1 MSRERVSDLSKVEL
15 KVKIKM
21 IVDGKKADNP
31 EISRL
36 SSLVSPLLETRDLR
50 RVFKETGEELEILK
64 GVNFKMNVGEFVS
77 LTGSSGSGKSTFL
90 NLVGM
95 LDTPTS
101 GEILFKGK
109 PLSKFNSM
117 ERDMYHRVQVGF
129 VFQFHHLLS
138 EFTAIE
144 NVCVPG
150 RILGVPDKD
159 CRERAEMLLETV
171 GLKDRLKHLPREL
184 SGGERQRVAI
194 ARALMNNPDLVFA
207 DEPSG
212 NLDEANSDLLN
223 QLFWD
228 LNQKFNQAFLVVTHD
243 EKLASFAKRR
253 VVMHNGL
260 VQEA

>member
-1 MSRERVSDLSKVEL
+1 MSEK
-15 KVKIKM
+15 
-21 IVDGKKADNP
+21 
-31 EISRL
+31 
-36 SSLVSPLLETRDLR
+36 LLQTVNLR
-50 RVFKETGEELEILK
+50 RVFSETGEDLEILK
-64 GVNFKMNVGEFVS
+64 GVNFEMEAGELVA

-109 PLSKFNSM
+109 ALSKFNDA
-117 ERDMYHRVQVGF
+117 ERDRYHRVQVGF

-150 RILGVPDKD
+150 RILGTSEKE
-159 CRERAEMLLETV
+159 CRERAAMLLETV
-171 GLKDRLKHLPREL
+171 GLKNRLKHLPREL

-194 ARALMNNPDLVFA
+194 ARALMNHPDLVLA

-212 NLDEANSDLLN
+212 NLDEANSAMLN
-223 QLFWD
+223 ELIGE
-228 LNQKFNQAFLVVTHD
+228 LNEKFNQAFLIVTHD

-253 VVMHNGL
+253 VVMHGG
-260 VQEA
+260 VIQ

>member
-1 MSRERVSDLSKVEL
+1 MMNCENDIL
-15 KVKIKM
+15 KNAAEQP
-21 IVDGKKADNP
+21 DFA
-31 EISRL
+31 S
-36 SSLVSPLLETRDLR
+36 SSLCERPDDLTPHTLLETRDLR
-50 RVFKETGEELEILK
+50 RVFSETGEQLEILK
-64 GVNFKMNVGEFVS
+64 GVNFSMNAGELVA

-109 PLSKFNSM
+109 PLNKFSDF
-117 ERDMYHRVQVGF
+117 EKDMYHRVQVGF

-138 EFTAIE
+138 EFTALE

-150 RILGVPDKD
+150 RVLGTGERE

-171 GLKDRLKHLPREL
+171 GLKDRIKHLPREM

-194 ARALMNNPDLVFA
+194 ARALMNNPDLVLA

-228 LNQKFNQAFLVVTHD
+228 LNQKFNQAFLIVTHD

-253 VVMHNGL
+253 VVMHKGL
-260 VQEA
+260 IQEA

>member
-1 MSRERVSDLSKVEL
+1 MSDK
-15 KVKIKM
+15 
-21 IVDGKKADNP
+21 
-31 EISRL
+31 
-36 SSLVSPLLETRDLR
+36 LLQTINLR
-50 RVFKETGEELEILK
+50 RFFSETGEKLEILK
-64 GVNFKMNVGEFVS
+64 GVNFEMEAGELVA

-109 PLSKFNSM
+109 ALSKFNDA
-117 ERDMYHRVQVGF
+117 ERDRYHRVQVGF

-150 RILGVPDKD
+150 RVLGTSEKE
-159 CRERAEMLLETV
+159 CKERAAMLLETV

-194 ARALMNNPDLVFA
+194 ARALMNHPDLVLA

-212 NLDEANSDLLN
+212 NLDEANSAMLN
-223 QLFWD
+223 ELIGE
-228 LNQKFNQAFLVVTHD
+228 LNEKFNQAFLIVTHD

-253 VVMHNGL
+253 VVMHGG
-260 VQEA
+260 VIQ

>member
-1 MSRERVSDLSKVEL
+1 
-15 KVKIKM
+15 M
-21 IVDGKKADNP
+21 ILWGLLDMNNLDPRTSGLEP
-31 EISRL
+31 GT
-36 SSLVSPLLETRDLR
+36 LLETRDLR
-50 RVFKETGEELEILK
+50 RVFSETGEKLEILK
-64 GVNFKMNVGEFVS
+64 GVNFTMNKGELVA

-101 GEILFKGK
+101 GEILFNGK
-109 PLSKFNSM
+109 ALSKFNSD
-117 ERDMYHRVQVGF
+117 ERDAYHRSHVGF

-138 EFTAIE
+138 EFTALE

-150 RILGVPDKD
+150 RIMGKSEHE

-184 SGGERQRVAI
+184 SGGERQRIAI
-194 ARALMNNPDLVFA
+194 ARALMNNPDLVLA

-212 NLDEANSDLLN
+212 NLDEANSEKLN
-223 QLFWD
+223 ELIGE
-228 LNQKFNQAFLVVTHD
+228 LNQKFNQAFLIVTHD

-253 VVMHNGL
+253 VVMHGG
-260 VQEA
+260 VIQSFE

>member
-1 MSRERVSDLSKVEL
+1 MPMS
-15 KVKIKM
+15 
-21 IVDGKKADNP
+21 
-31 EISRL
+31 
-36 SSLVSPLLETRDLR
+36 LLQTINLR
-50 RVFKETGEELEILK
+50 RVFSETGEDLEILK
-64 GVNFKMNVGEFVS
+64 GVNFEMEAGELVA

-109 PLSKFNSM
+109 ALSKFNDA
-117 ERDMYHRVQVGF
+117 ERDRYHRVQVGF

-150 RILGVPDKD
+150 RILGTSEKE
-159 CRERAEMLLETV
+159 CKERAAMLLETV
-171 GLKDRLKHLPREL
+171 GLKDRIKHLPREL

-194 ARALMNNPDLVFA
+194 ARALMNHPDLVLA

-212 NLDEANSDLLN
+212 NLDEANSAMLN
-223 QLFWD
+223 ELIGE
-228 LNQKFNQAFLVVTHD
+228 LNEKFNQAFLIVTHD

-253 VVMHNGL
+253 VVMHGG
-260 VQEA
+260 VIQ

>member
-1 MSRERVSDLSKVEL
+1 MSDT
-15 KVKIKM
+15 
-21 IVDGKKADNP
+21 
-31 EISRL
+31 
-36 SSLVSPLLETRDLR
+36 LLQTVNLR
-50 RVFKETGEELEILK
+50 RVFSETGEDLEILK
-64 GVNFKMNVGEFVS
+64 GVNFEMEAGELVA

-109 PLSKFNSM
+109 PLSKFNSQ

-144 NVCVPG
+144 NVSVPG
-150 RILGVPDKD
+150 RILGTSEKE
-159 CRERAEMLLETV
+159 CRERAAMLLETV

-194 ARALMNNPDLVFA
+194 ARALMNHPDLVLA

-212 NLDEANSDLLN
+212 NLDEANSQMLN
-223 QLFWD
+223 ELIGE
-228 LNQKFNQAFLVVTHD
+228 LNEKFNQAFLIVTHD

-253 VVMHNGL
+253 VVMHGGII
-260 VQEA
+260 QGA

>member
-1 MSRERVSDLSKVEL
+1 M
-15 KVKIKM
+15 
-21 IVDGKKADNP
+21 
-31 EISRL
+31 
-36 SSLVSPLLETRDLR
+36 SSLLQTVDLR
-50 RVFKETGEELEILK
+50 RVFSETGEELEILK
-64 GVNFKMNVGEFVS
+64 GVNFSMEESELVA

-109 PLSKFNSM
+109 PLSKFSSQ

-150 RILGVPDKD
+150 RILGTSEAECK
-159 CRERAEMLLETV
+159 ERAAMLLETV

-194 ARALMNNPDLVFA
+194 ARALMNHPDLVLA

-212 NLDEANSDLLN
+212 NLDEANSQMLN
-223 QLFWD
+223 ELIGE
-228 LNQKFNQAFLVVTHD
+228 LNEKFNQAFLIVTHD

-253 VVMHNGL
+253 VVMHGG
-260 VQEA
+260 VIQ

>member
-1 MSRERVSDLSKVEL
+1 M
-15 KVKIKM
+15 
-21 IVDGKKADNP
+21 
-31 EISRL
+31 
-36 SSLVSPLLETRDLR
+36 SSLLQTVDVR
-50 RVFKETGEELEILK
+50 RVFTETGEDLEILK
-64 GVNFKMNVGEFVS
+64 GVNFEMEAGELVA

-109 PLSKFNSM
+109 PLSKFNSQ

-150 RILGVPDKD
+150 RILGTSEKE

-194 ARALMNNPDLVFA
+194 ARALMNHPDLVLA

-212 NLDEANSDLLN
+212 NLDEANSAMLN
-223 QLFWD
+223 ELIGE
-228 LNQKFNQAFLVVTHD
+228 LNEKFNQAFLIVTHD
-243 EKLASFAKRR
+243 EKLAGFAKRR
-253 VVMHNGL
+253 VVMHGGII
-260 VQEA
+260 Q

>member
-1 MSRERVSDLSKVEL
+1 MSD
-15 KVKIKM
+15 M
-21 IVDGKKADNP
+21 
-31 EISRL
+31 
-36 SSLVSPLLETRDLR
+36 LLQTVDLR
-50 RVFKETGEELEILK
+50 REFSETGEKLEILK
-64 GVNFKMNVGEFVS
+64 GVNFSMEEGELVA

-109 PLSKFNSM
+109 ALSKFNDS
-117 ERDMYHRVQVGF
+117 ERDRYHRVQVGF

-150 RILGVPDKD
+150 RILGTSEKE
-159 CRERAEMLLETV
+159 CRERAAMLLETV

-194 ARALMNNPDLVFA
+194 ARALMNHPDLVLA

-212 NLDEANSDLLN
+212 NLDEANSAMLN
-223 QLFWD
+223 ELIGE
-228 LNQKFNQAFLVVTHD
+228 LNEKFDQAFLIVTHD

-253 VVMHNGL
+253 VVMHGG
-260 VQEA
+260 VIQ

>member
-1 MSRERVSDLSKVEL
+1 M
-15 KVKIKM
+15 
-21 IVDGKKADNP
+21 
-31 EISRL
+31 
-36 SSLVSPLLETRDLR
+36 SSLLQTVDLR
-50 RVFKETGEELEILK
+50 RVFSETGEQLEILK
-64 GVNFKMNVGEFVS
+64 GVNFSMEEGELVA

-109 PLSKFNSM
+109 ALSKFNSE
-117 ERDMYHRVQVGF
+117 ERDAYHRFKVGF

-150 RILGVPDKD
+150 RIAGKSEKE

-184 SGGERQRVAI
+184 SGGERQRIAI
-194 ARALMNNPDLVFA
+194 AAR
-207 DEPSG
+207 
-212 NLDEANSDLLN
+212 LN
-223 QLFWD
+223 ELFGE
-228 LNQKFNQAFLVVTHD
+228 LNEKFKQAFLIVTHD

-260 VQEA
+260 IQDIE

>member
-1 MSRERVSDLSKVEL
+1 MSDK
-15 KVKIKM
+15 
-21 IVDGKKADNP
+21 
-31 EISRL
+31 
-36 SSLVSPLLETRDLR
+36 LLQTINLR
-50 RVFKETGEELEILK
+50 RVFSETGEDLEILK
-64 GVNFKMNVGEFVS
+64 GVNFEMEAGELVA

-109 PLSKFNSM
+109 ALSKFNDA
-117 ERDMYHRVQVGF
+117 ERDRYHRVQVGF

-150 RILGVPDKD
+150 RILGTSEKE
-159 CRERAEMLLETV
+159 CKERAAMLLETV

-194 ARALMNNPDLVFA
+194 ARALMNHPDLVLA

-212 NLDEANSDLLN
+212 NLDEANSAMLN
-223 QLFWD
+223 ELIGE
-228 LNQKFNQAFLVVTHD
+228 LNEKFNQAFLIVTHD

-253 VVMHNGL
+253 VVMHGG
-260 VQEA
+260 VIQ

>member
-1 MSRERVSDLSKVEL
+1 M
-15 KVKIKM
+15 
-21 IVDGKKADNP
+21 
-31 EISRL
+31 
-36 SSLVSPLLETRDLR
+36 SSLLQTVNLR
-50 RVFKETGEELEILK
+50 RVFSETGEDLEILK
-64 GVNFKMNVGEFVS
+64 GVNFEMEAGELVA

-109 PLSKFNSM
+109 PLSKFNSQ

-150 RILGVPDKD
+150 RILGTSEKE

-194 ARALMNNPDLVFA
+194 ARALMNHPDLVLA

-212 NLDEANSDLLN
+212 NLDEANSAMLN
-223 QLFWD
+223 ELIGE
-228 LNQKFNQAFLVVTHD
+228 LNEKFNQAFLIVTHD
-243 EKLASFAKRR
+243 EKLAGFAKRR
-253 VVMHNGL
+253 VVMHGGII
-260 VQEA
+260 Q

>member
-1 MSRERVSDLSKVEL
+1 M
-15 KVKIKM
+15 
-21 IVDGKKADNP
+21 
-31 EISRL
+31 
-36 SSLVSPLLETRDLR
+36 SSLLQTIDLR
-50 RVFKETGEELEILK
+50 REFSETGEKLEILK
-64 GVNFKMNVGEFVS
+64 GVNFSMEEGELVA

-109 PLSKFNSM
+109 ALSKFNDA
-117 ERDMYHRVQVGF
+117 ERDRYHRVQVGF

-150 RILGVPDKD
+150 RILGTSDAECHD
-159 CRERAEMLLETV
+159 RAAMLLETV

-194 ARALMNNPDLVFA
+194 ARALMNHPDLVLA

-212 NLDEANSDLLN
+212 NLDEANSAMLN
-223 QLFWD
+223 ELIGE
-228 LNQKFNQAFLVVTHD
+228 LNEKFNQAFLIVTHD

-253 VVMHNGL
+253 VVMHGG
-260 VQEA
+260 VIQ

>member
-1 MSRERVSDLSKVEL
+1 M
-15 KVKIKM
+15 
-21 IVDGKKADNP
+21 
-31 EISRL
+31 
-36 SSLVSPLLETRDLR
+36 SSLLQTIDLR
-50 RVFKETGEELEILK
+50 REFSETGEKLEILK
-64 GVNFKMNVGEFVS
+64 GVNFSMEEGELVA

-109 PLSKFNSM
+109 ALSKFNDA
-117 ERDMYHRVQVGF
+117 ERDRYHRVQVGF

-150 RILGVPDKD
+150 RILGTSDAE
-159 CRERAEMLLETV
+159 CRDRAAMLLETV

-194 ARALMNNPDLVFA
+194 ARALMNHPDLVLA

-212 NLDEANSDLLN
+212 NLDEANSQMLN
-223 QLFWD
+223 ELIGE
-228 LNQKFNQAFLVVTHD
+228 LNEKFNQAFLIVTHD
-243 EKLASFAKRR
+243 EKLACFAKRR
-253 VVMHNGL
+253 VVMHGG
-260 VQEA
+260 VIQ

>member
-1 MSRERVSDLSKVEL
+1 M
-15 KVKIKM
+15 
-21 IVDGKKADNP
+21 
-31 EISRL
+31 
-36 SSLVSPLLETRDLR
+36 SSLLQTVDLR
-50 RVFKETGEELEILK
+50 RVFSETGEQLEILK
-64 GVNFKMNVGEFVS
+64 GVNFSMDEGELVA

-101 GEILFKGK
+101 GEIYFKGK
-109 PLSKFNSM
+109 PLSKFSGE

-138 EFTAIE
+138 EFSALE

-150 RILGVPDKD
+150 RILGTSSHE

-194 ARALMNNPDLVFA
+194 ARALMNHPDLVFA

-228 LNQKFNQAFLVVTHD
+228 LNQKFNQAFLIVTHD
-243 EKLASFAKRR
+243 EKLAAFAKRR
-253 VVMHNGL
+253 VIMHNGL
-260 VQEA
+260 IQEA

>member
-1 MSRERVSDLSKVEL
+1 MGHL
-15 KVKIKM
+15 I
-21 IVDGKKADNP
+21 
-31 EISRL
+31 EI
-36 SSLVSPLLETRDLR
+36 EDLR
-50 RVFKETGEELEILK
+50 KTYDVGDEPVHALD
-64 GVNFKMNVGEFVS
+64 GVSLAIDNGEFAAIM
-77 LTGSSGSGKSTFL
+77 GASGSGKSTFL

-101 GEILFKGK
+101 GEIFFKGK
-109 PLSKFNSM
+109 SLSKFNDD
-117 ERDMYHRVQVGF
+117 ERDMYHRVKVGF

-150 RILGVPDKD
+150 RILGTSEKE

-184 SGGERQRVAI
+184 SGGERQRIAI
-194 ARALMNNPDLVFA
+194 ARALMNHPDLVLA

-212 NLDEANSDLLN
+212 NLDEANSAKLN
-223 QLFWD
+223 ELFGE
-228 LNQKFNQAFLVVTHD
+228 LNEKFNQAFLIVTHD

-260 VQEA
+260 IQNLE

>member
-1 MSRERVSDLSKVEL
+1 M
-15 KVKIKM
+15 
-21 IVDGKKADNP
+21 
-31 EISRL
+31 
-36 SSLVSPLLETRDLR
+36 SSLLQTVDLR
-50 RVFKETGEELEILK
+50 RVFSETGEDLEILK
-64 GVNFKMNVGEFVS
+64 GVNFEMEAGELVA

-109 PLSKFNSM
+109 PLSKFNSQ

-150 RILGVPDKD
+150 RILGTSEKE

-194 ARALMNNPDLVFA
+194 ARALMNHPDLVLA

-212 NLDEANSDLLN
+212 NLDEANSAMLN
-223 QLFWD
+223 ELIGE
-228 LNQKFNQAFLVVTHD
+228 LNEKHSVEAHFNFFIVNFKLCLKTTVSFLQRPRRCSRQPVWRPAILEVTV
-243 EKLASFAKRR
+243 LRWSTCSWA
-253 VVMHNGL
+253 
-260 VQEA
+260 

>member
-1 MSRERVSDLSKVEL
+1 MSDK
-15 KVKIKM
+15 
-21 IVDGKKADNP
+21 
-31 EISRL
+31 
-36 SSLVSPLLETRDLR
+36 LLQTINLR
-50 RVFKETGEELEILK
+50 RVFSETGEDLEILK
-64 GVNFKMNVGEFVS
+64 GVNFSMEAGELVA

-109 PLSKFNSM
+109 ALSKFNDA
-117 ERDMYHRVQVGF
+117 ERDRYHRVQVGF

-150 RILGVPDKD
+150 RVLGTSEKE
-159 CRERAEMLLETV
+159 CKERAAMLLETV
-171 GLKDRLKHLPREL
+171 GLKDRIKHLPREL

-194 ARALMNNPDLVFA
+194 ARALMNHPDLVLA

-212 NLDEANSDLLN
+212 NLDEANSAMLN
-223 QLFWD
+223 ELIGE
-228 LNQKFNQAFLVVTHD
+228 LNEKFNQAFLIVTHD

-253 VVMHNGL
+253 VVMHGG
-260 VQEA
+260 VIQ

>member
-1 MSRERVSDLSKVEL
+1 M
-15 KVKIKM
+15 
-21 IVDGKKADNP
+21 
-31 EISRL
+31 
-36 SSLVSPLLETRDLR
+36 SSLLQTVNLR
-50 RVFKETGEELEILK
+50 RVFSETGEDLEILK
-64 GVNFKMNVGEFVS
+64 DVNFEMEAGELVA

-109 PLSKFNSM
+109 PLSKFNSQ

-150 RILGVPDKD
+150 RILGTSEKE
-159 CRERAEMLLETV
+159 CKERAAMLLETV

-194 ARALMNNPDLVFA
+194 ARALMNHPDLVLA

-212 NLDEANSDLLN
+212 NLDEANSAMLN
-223 QLFWD
+223 ELIGE
-228 LNQKFNQAFLVVTHD
+228 LNEKFNQAFLIVTHD

-253 VVMHNGL
+253 VVMHGGII
-260 VQEA
+260 Q

>member
-1 MSRERVSDLSKVEL
+1 M
-15 KVKIKM
+15 
-21 IVDGKKADNP
+21 
-31 EISRL
+31 
-36 SSLVSPLLETRDLR
+36 SSLLQTVDLR
-50 RVFKETGEELEILK
+50 RVFSETGEDLEILK
-64 GVNFKMNVGEFVS
+64 GVNFEMEAGELVA

-109 PLSKFNSM
+109 PLSNFNSQ

-150 RILGVPDKD
+150 RILGTSEKE
-159 CRERAEMLLETV
+159 CRERAAMLLETV

-194 ARALMNNPDLVFA
+194 ARALMNHPDLVLA

-212 NLDEANSDLLN
+212 NLDEANSAMLN
-223 QLFWD
+223 ELIGE
-228 LNQKFNQAFLVVTHD
+228 LNEKFNQAFLIVTHD
-243 EKLASFAKRR
+243 EKLAGFAKRR
-253 VVMHNGL
+253 VVMHGGII
-260 VQEA
+260 Q

>member
-1 MSRERVSDLSKVEL
+1 MSAENRMNDMVDSVDDIAAKQPGLNSSSQGERTSYLEPH
-15 KVKIKM
+15 
-21 IVDGKKADNP
+21 A
-31 EISRL
+31 
-36 SSLVSPLLETRDLR
+36 LLETRDLR
-50 RVFKETGEELEILK
+50 RVFSETGEQLEILK
-64 GVNFKMNVGEFVS
+64 GVNFSMGAGELVA

-109 PLSKFNSM
+109 PLSKFSDR
-117 ERDMYHRVQVGF
+117 EKDMYHRVQVGF

-138 EFTAIE
+138 EFTALE

-150 RILGVPDKD
+150 RVLGTSEHE

-171 GLKDRLKHLPREL
+171 GLKDRIKHLPREM

-194 ARALMNNPDLVFA
+194 ARALMNNPDLVLA

-228 LNQKFNQAFLVVTHD
+228 LNQKFNQAFLIVTHD

-253 VVMHNGL
+253 VVMHKGL
-260 VQEA
+260 IQEA

>member
-1 MSRERVSDLSKVEL
+1 MSEKLLQTVDLC
-15 KVKIKM
+15 
-21 IVDGKKADNP
+21 
-31 EISRL
+31 
-36 SSLVSPLLETRDLR
+36 
-50 RVFKETGEELEILK
+50 RVFSETGEDLEILK
-64 GVNFKMNVGEFVS
+64 GVNFSMDAGELVA

-109 PLSKFNSM
+109 ALSKFNDA
-117 ERDMYHRVQVGF
+117 ERDRYHRVQVGF

-150 RILGVPDKD
+150 RILGTSEAE
-159 CRERAEMLLETV
+159 CRDRAAMLLETV
-171 GLKDRLKHLPREL
+171 GLKDRIKHLPREL

-194 ARALMNNPDLVFA
+194 ARALMNHPDLVLA

-212 NLDEANSDLLN
+212 NLDEANSAMLN
-223 QLFWD
+223 ELIGE
-228 LNQKFNQAFLVVTHD
+228 LNEKFNQAFLIVTHD

-253 VVMHNGL
+253 VVMHGG
-260 VQEA
+260 VIQ

>member
-1 MSRERVSDLSKVEL
+1 M
-15 KVKIKM
+15 
-21 IVDGKKADNP
+21 
-31 EISRL
+31 
-36 SSLVSPLLETRDLR
+36 SSLLQTIDLR
-50 RVFKETGEELEILK
+50 REFSETGEKLEILK
-64 GVNFKMNVGEFVS
+64 GVNFSMEEGELVA

-109 PLSKFNSM
+109 ALSKFNDA
-117 ERDMYHRVQVGF
+117 ERDRYHCVQVGF

-150 RILGVPDKD
+150 RILGTSDAE
-159 CRERAEMLLETV
+159 CRDRAAMLLETV
-171 GLKDRLKHLPREL
+171 GLKDRFKHLPREL

-194 ARALMNNPDLVFA
+194 ARALMNHPDLVLA

-212 NLDEANSDLLN
+212 NLDEANSAMLN
-223 QLFWD
+223 ELIGE
-228 LNQKFNQAFLVVTHD
+228 LNEKFNQAFLIVTHD

-253 VVMHNGL
+253 VVMHGG
-260 VQEA
+260 VIQ

>member
-1 MSRERVSDLSKVEL
+1 MAEFVSAQTSNL
-15 KVKIKM
+15 IPQ
-21 IVDGKKADNP
+21 A
-31 EISRL
+31 
-36 SSLVSPLLETRDLR
+36 LLETRDLR
-50 RVFKETGEELEILK
+50 RVFSETGEKLEILK
-64 GVNFKMNVGEFVS
+64 GVNFSMNEGELVA

-109 PLSKFNSM
+109 ALSKFNS
-117 ERDMYHRVQVGF
+117 EEKDLYHRAQVGF

-138 EFTAIE
+138 EFTALE

-150 RILGVPDKD
+150 RIMGKSESE
-159 CRERAEMLLETV
+159 CREHAEMLLETV

-184 SGGERQRVAI
+184 SGGERQRIAI
-194 ARALMNNPDLVFA
+194 ARALMNNPDLVLA

-212 NLDEANSDLLN
+212 NLDEANSAKLN
-223 QLFWD
+223 ELIGE
-228 LNQKFNQAFLVVTHD
+228 LNQKFNQAFLIVTHD

-253 VVMHNGL
+253 VVMHGG
-260 VQEA
+260 VIQSFE

>member
-1 MSRERVSDLSKVEL
+1 MNNEQLNNGASRGIDEMDS
-15 KVKIKM
+15 I
-21 IVDGKKADNP
+21 
-31 EISRL
+31 
-36 SSLVSPLLETRDLR
+36 LLETRDLR
-50 RVFKETGEELEILK
+50 RVFSETGENLEILK
-64 GVNFKMNVGEFVS
+64 GVNFSMNAGELVA

-101 GEILFKGK
+101 GEILFKGRE
-109 PLSKFNSM
+109 LSKFSGH

-138 EFTAIE
+138 EFSALE

-150 RILGVPDKD
+150 RILGTSERE

-184 SGGERQRVAI
+184 SGGERQRIAI
-194 ARALMNNPDLVFA
+194 ARALMNKPDLVLA

-212 NLDEANSDLLN
+212 NLDEANSAKLN
-223 QLFWD
+223 ELIGE
-228 LNQKFNQAFLVVTHD
+228 LNEKFNQAFLIVTHD
-243 EKLASFAKRR
+243 EALANFAKRR

-260 VQEA
+260 IQSIV

>member
-1 MSRERVSDLSKVEL
+1 M
-15 KVKIKM
+15 
-21 IVDGKKADNP
+21 
-31 EISRL
+31 
-36 SSLVSPLLETRDLR
+36 SSLLQTVDLH
-50 RVFKETGEELEILK
+50 RVFSETGEQLEILK
-64 GVNFKMNVGEFVS
+64 GVNFSMDEGELVA

-101 GEILFKGK
+101 GEIYFKGK
-109 PLSKFNSM
+109 PLSKFSGE

-138 EFTAIE
+138 EFSALE

-150 RILGVPDKD
+150 RILGTSAQE

-194 ARALMNNPDLVFA
+194 ARALMNHPDLVFA

-228 LNQKFNQAFLVVTHD
+228 LNQKFNQAFLIVTHD
-243 EKLASFAKRR
+243 EKLAAFAKRR

-260 VQEA
+260 IQEA